1 MRALAGSFLL
11 LTLSA
16 AYAQAPSALTILDAA
31 ELEWKAPGSLP
42 PGAEFHAVF
51 ENKETHAVQLLVR
64 FPSGYELPAHSH
76 THDEVIV
83 VVKGKLE
90 IEAQGAKKTVG
101 EGGYA
106 FLPAGVPHVLR
117 VRSWGKCLFTVS
129 ISGAF
134 DISGLPAV
142 K

>member
-1 MRALAGSFLL
+1 M
-11 LTLSA
+11 
-16 AYAQAPSALTILDAA
+16 LDAS
-31 ELEWKAPGSLP
+31 ELDWKAPGSLP

-64 FPSGYELPAHSH
+64 FPSGYELPAHAHS
-76 THDEVIV
+76 HDEVIV

-117 VRSWGKCLFTVS
+117 VRSWGKCTFTVS
-129 ISGAF
+129 LSGAF
-134 DISGLPAV
+134 DISGLPPV